1 MVTTTTSILQS
12 LNEEQINA
20 VQHLDGPML
29 IIAGPGSG
37 KTRVITHRI
46 AHLILSGTIKTS
58 NVLAVTFTN
67 KAANELKTRI
77 SNMAIPSM
85 NSVTAS
91 TFHSFCARILR
102 THGKYVGLDNNYTIY
117 DSDDQLSAI
126 KESMILAEID
136 PKQANARAIQ
146 NIISKSK
153 SSLKDSRSLLVEAE
167 SYFEE
172 LAANVF
178 SKYEELLQ
186 RNNAADF
193 DDLIS
198 KSVDLLSNN
207 PRIQDFYNQN
217 FQQVM
222 IDEFQDT
229 NASQY
234 LLSKLLVE
242 QHNNIT
248 VVGDPNQSIYS
259 WRNADI
265 TNILNFQDDFPG
277 TKTITINQNYRSTK
291 QIVSVAKNI
300 ISKNSLSIENDLFTD
315 NEQGSPVI
323 IHETYDELDE
333 ASFVIT
339 EIKRITSNN
348 FNLNDVAVMYRVNAQ
363 SRALE
368 EACLKSAVKYRIV
381 GGIQFYQRK
390 EIKDLLSYLTIIH
403 NSSDNISMIRAIS
416 NPGKGIGKKTI
427 EDLKSYSES
436 LGQSLYETLKNISE
450 TSDNNSALNSR
461 STKLLS
467 DFYQKLIIFTD
478 ESQHLPLIELIDLVL
493 SESGLQDSILSSSDK
508 SQERWENILEFRET
522 AREFNTQDTHEGLSA
537 LLDRLSLI
545 NDIDKYDE
553 SDDCLTLITLHQAKG
568 LEFPVVFMVGLEE
581 GLLPHSRSFDSHD
594 QIEEERR
601 LCYVGVTRAQ
611 KVLYLTNAF
620 RRGLMGRYGPTVK
633 SRFLENLD
641 GVIDYAAIE
650 TTKSKVKPIKRNIT
664 ALRKTTS
671 IHSPKP
677 DPKIGQHI
685 NHNTFGE
692 GIITDIEPINNDFE
706 IVIQFNSQIGVKKL
720 LHSFA
725 PIEILPT

>member
-1 MVTTTTSILQS
+1 MVTTTKSILQS

-20 VQHLDGPML
+20 VQHLNGPML

-46 AHLILSGTIKTS
+46 AHLILSGTIKNS

-77 SNMAIPSM
+77 SNMALPSM

-234 LLSKLLVE
+234 LLAKLLVE
-242 QHNNIT
+242 QHNNIS

-300 ISKNSLSIENDLFTD
+300 ISKNSLSIENELFTD

-368 EACLKSAVKYRIV
+368 EACLKSSVKYRIV

-403 NSSDNISMIRAIS
+403 NSSDDISMIRSIS

-450 TSDNNSALNSR
+450 TSDNEPALNSR
-461 STKLLS
+461 STKLLT
-467 DFYQKLIIFTD
+467 DFYQKLVMFTD

-493 SESGLQDSILSSSDK
+493 SQSGLQDSILSSSDK

-545 NDIDKYDE
+545 NVIDKYDE

-641 GVIDYAAIE
+641 GLIDYAAIE

-664 ALRKTTS
+664 ALGKTTS
-671 IHSPKP
+671 THSPKP